1 MPQKRRFSRP
11 GMRVS
16 MTEHLASLFGTAVG
30 MLPTAPARSLEL
42 LTEITA
48 ADETACDAWVGRLR
62 CGDTDRATLFRA
74 WYSRNNFG
82 QLAGAAEISMN
93 SLSARIPIGGLY
105 GDITYPV
112 NSPLALTMAFAVRE
126 AAEGN
131 FADALEALEDAP
143 AMGAEYLVSWVRAVI
158 YGAAERWTDVIDE
171 VRAASGWPDK
181 FLGAVA
187 GVAHGVAVTNLGLFT
202 EAERRL
208 TESNSSPAG
217 EACAPAIAWYLAMA
231 RRSQGNEDA
240 AMALLEW
247 LQATHPSPK
256 VSAALKDP
264 AYRLVT
270 TTAEKIAARTDRW
283 DPDSVVADTSA
294 RDELLADAQAELDR
308 QIGLSRVKEQI
319 EKYRAATQ
327 MARIRAARGMKVAQQ
342 SKHMIFTGPPGT
354 GKTTIARVVAN
365 ILAGLGVITE
375 PKLVET
381 SRKDFVAE
389 YEGQSSV
396 KTSRTIDRAVG
407 GVLFI
412 DEAYTLVQERDGR
425 ADPFGTE
432 ALDTLLAR
440 MENDRDRLVVI
451 IAGYSADIDRLL
463 ETNDGL
469 RSRFSTR
476 VEFDSYSADD
486 IVEIARVIAEA
497 NDSMLSA
504 DAAKRVLDAATL
516 LHDRLLNGKP
526 ALDIAGNGR
535 YARQLVE
542 AGEQSRDMRLARS
555 LDIESLGVEEL
566 SEISAEDMSSAIAA
580 VHARLSISE

>member
-1 MPQKRRFSRP
+1 
-11 GMRVS
+11 
-16 MTEHLASLFGTAVG
+16 MTDQLAGLFGSAVG
-30 MLPTAPARSLEL
+30 MLPSAPARSLEL
-42 LTEITA
+42 FTEITTL
-48 ADETACDAWVGRLR
+48 DETACDGWVGRIR

-74 WYSRNNFG
+74 WFSRTRFG

-93 SLSARIPIGGLY
+93 TLNARVPIGGQF

-112 NSPLALTMAFAVRE
+112 NSPLAITMGFAVNE
-126 AAEGN
+126 AAVGN
-131 FADALEALEDAP
+131 HADAMEALEDVP
-143 AMGAEYLVSWVRAVI
+143 STGAEHLVAWVKAVI
-158 YGAAERWTDVIDE
+158 YGSAERWTDVIDE
-171 VRAASGWPDK
+171 VRGASSWPDK
-181 FLGAVA
+181 FLAAAA
-187 GVAHGVAVTNLGLFT
+187 GVAHGVAAANLGLFT

-217 EACAPAIAWYLAMA
+217 EACATAIAWNLAMT
-231 RRSQGNEDA
+231 RRSQGNEESA
-240 AMALLEW
+240 IALLEW
-247 LQATHPSPK
+247 LQATHPEPK
-256 VSAALKDP
+256 VAAALKDTN
-264 AYRLVT
+264 YRMVT
-270 TTAEKIAARTDRW
+270 TTAEKIAARTDPW
-283 DPDSVVADTSA
+283 DPTSVVADTSA
-294 RDELLADAQAELDR
+294 RDKLLIDAQAELDR
-308 QIGLSRVKEQI
+308 QIGLSRVKDQI
-319 EKYRAATQ
+319 ERYRAATQ
-327 MARIRAARGMKVAQQ
+327 MAKVRAARGMKVAQQ
-342 SKHMIFTGPPGT
+342 SKHIIFTGPPGT

-365 ILAGLGVITE
+365 ILAGLGVIAE

-396 KTSRTIDRAVG
+396 KTARTIDRALG

-463 ETNDGL
+463 EVNDGL

-476 VEFDSYSADD
+476 VEFDSYSPDE
-486 IVEIARVIAEA
+486 IVEIAKVLAA
-497 NDSMLSA
+497 SNDSTLSEE
-504 DAAKRVLDAATL
+504 AAKRVLEAATL
-516 LHDRLLNGKP
+516 LSQRALNGKP

-542 AGEQSRDMRLARS
+542 AGEQYRDMRLARS
-555 LDIESLGVEEL
+555 IEFDSLGVEQL
-566 SEISAEDMSSAIAA
+566 SEINGEDMTEAIDA
-580 VHARLSISE
+580 VHARLSIVE

>member
-1 MPQKRRFSRP
+1 
-11 GMRVS
+11 
-16 MTEHLASLFGTAVG
+16 MTDQLAGLFGSAVG
-30 MLPTAPARSLEL
+30 MLPNAPARSLEL
-42 LTEITA
+42 FTEITTI
-48 ADETACDAWVGRLR
+48 DETACDGWVGRIR

-74 WYSRNNFG
+74 WFSRTRFG

-93 SLSARIPIGGLY
+93 TLNARVPIGGQF

-112 NSPLALTMAFAVRE
+112 NSPLAITMGFAVNE
-126 AAEGN
+126 AAVGN
-131 FADALEALEDAP
+131 HADAMEALEDVP
-143 AMGAEYLVSWVRAVI
+143 STGAEHLVAWVKAVI
-158 YGAAERWTDVIDE
+158 YGSAERWTDVIDE
-171 VRAASGWPDK
+171 VRGASSWPDK
-181 FLGAVA
+181 FLAAAA
-187 GVAHGVAVTNLGLFT
+187 GVAHGVAAANLGLFT

-217 EACAPAIAWYLAMA
+217 EACATAIAWNLAMT
-231 RRSQGNEDA
+231 RRSQGNEESA
-240 AMALLEW
+240 VALLEW
-247 LQATHPSPK
+247 LQATHSEPK
-256 VSAALKDP
+256 VAAALKDP
-264 AYRLVT
+264 NYRMVT
-270 TTAEKIAARTDRW
+270 TTAEKIAARTDPW
-283 DPDSVVADTSA
+283 DPNSVVADTSA
-294 RDELLADAQAELDR
+294 REKLLIDAQAELDR
-308 QIGLSRVKEQI
+308 QIGLSRVKDQI
-319 EKYRAATQ
+319 ERYRAATQ
-327 MARIRAARGMKVAQQ
+327 MAKVRAARGMKVAQQ
-342 SKHMIFTGPPGT
+342 SKHIIFTGPPGT

-365 ILAGLGVITE
+365 ILAGLGVIAE

-396 KTSRTIDRAVG
+396 KTARTIDRAVG

-463 ETNDGL
+463 ESNDGL

-476 VEFDSYSADD
+476 VEFDSYSPDEIVD
-486 IVEIARVIAEA
+486 IAKVLAAS
-497 NDSMLSA
+497 NDSTLSEEA
-504 DAAKRVLDAATL
+504 GKRALEAATL
-516 LHDRLLNGKP
+516 LSQRTLNGKP

-542 AGEQSRDMRLARS
+542 AGEQYRDMRLARS
-555 LDIESLGVEEL
+555 IEFDSLGVEQL
-566 SEISAEDMSSAIAA
+566 SEINGEDMTEAIDA
-580 VHARLSISE
+580 VHARLSIVE

>member
-1 MPQKRRFSRP
+1 M
-11 GMRVS
+11 
-16 MTEHLASLFGTAVG
+16 
-30 MLPTAPARSLEL
+30 
-42 LTEITA
+42 A
-48 ADETACDAWVGRLR
+48 AA
-62 CGDTDRATLFRA
+62 
-74 WYSRNNFG
+74 
-82 QLAGAAEISMN
+82 
-93 SLSARIPIGGLY
+93 
-105 GDITYPV
+105 
-112 NSPLALTMAFAVRE
+112 
-126 AAEGN
+126 
-131 FADALEALEDAP
+131 
-143 AMGAEYLVSWVRAVI
+143 
-158 YGAAERWTDVIDE
+158 
-171 VRAASGWPDK
+171 
-181 FLGAVA
+181 
-187 GVAHGVAVTNLGLFT
+187 NLGLFT

-217 EACAPAIAWYLAMA
+217 EACAIAIAWYLAMT
-231 RRSQGNEDA
+231 RRSQGNEES

-247 LQATHPSPK
+247 LQATHSEPK
-256 VSAALKDP
+256 VTAALKDP
-264 AYRLVT
+264 SYRLVT
-270 TTAEKIAARTDRW
+270 TTAEKIASRKDPW
-283 DPDSVVADTSA
+283 DPASVVADNSG
-294 RDELLADAQAELDR
+294 RERLLAEAQAELDR

-319 EKYRAATQ
+319 ERYRAATQ
-327 MARIRAARGMKVAQQ
+327 MAKVRAARGMKVAQQ

-365 ILAGLGVITE
+365 ILAGLGVIAE

-396 KTSRTIDRAVG
+396 KTARTIDRALG

-412 DEAYTLVQERDGR
+412 DEAYTLVQERDGQ

-476 VEFDSYSADD
+476 IEFDSYGPTRSSRSRRCLPRTMIRRSAK
-486 IVEIARVIAEA
+486 RPP
-497 NDSMLSA
+497 SGPRGC
-504 DAAKRVLDAATL
+504 DAADPAFPER
-516 LHDRLLNGKP
+516 KP

-542 AGEQSRDMRLARS
+542 AGEQARDMRLAGRWTS
-555 LDIESLGVEEL
+555 RA
-566 SEISAEDMSSAIAA
+566 SASSSSARSTARTWPSDRRRARPTEHQRLTWPVSTHHQGPGQRLALPAPPRRARHRAPGHPHVRRSASVLQPRSAA
-580 VHARLSISE
+580 GIILAVVICLGAALLAYFKPLGKRSGDTLLVDRTTNQLYMVMPGIDQLRPVYNLTSARLVLGNAGTPMR

>member
-1 MPQKRRFSRP
+1 
-11 GMRVS
+11 
-16 MTEHLASLFGTAVG
+16 MTDQLAGLFGSAVG
-30 MLPTAPARSLEL
+30 MLPSAPARSLEL
-42 LTEITA
+42 FTEITML
-48 ADETACDAWVGRLR
+48 DETACDAWVGRIR
-62 CGDTDRATLFRA
+62 CGDTDRVTLFRA
-74 WYSRNNFG
+74 WYSRTNLG

-93 SLSARIPIGGLY
+93 SLNARVPIGGQF

-112 NSPLALTMAFAVRE
+112 NSPLAITMGFAVQE

-131 FADALEALEDAP
+131 HADAMEALEDAP
-143 AMGAEYLVSWVRAVI
+143 SAGAEHLVAWVKTVI

-171 VRAASGWPDK
+171 VRGAANWPDK
-181 FLGAVA
+181 FLGAA
-187 GVAHGVAVTNLGLFT
+187 GGVAHGVAAANLGLFT

-217 EACAPAIAWYLAMA
+217 EACATAIAWYLAMT
-231 RRSQGNEDA
+231 RRSQGNEESA
-240 AMALLEW
+240 AALLEW
-247 LQATHPSPK
+247 LQATHSEPK
-256 VSAALKDP
+256 VAAALRDP
-264 AYRLVT
+264 TYRLVT
-270 TTAEKIAARTDRW
+270 TTPEKIASRSDPW
-283 DPDSVVADTSA
+283 DPASVVADNSG
-294 RDELLADAQAELDR
+294 RERLLADAQAELDR

-319 EKYRAATQ
+319 ERYRAATQ
-327 MARIRAARGMKVAQQ
+327 MAKVRAARGMKVAQQ
-342 SKHMIFTGPPGT
+342 SKHIIFTGPPGT

-365 ILAGLGVITE
+365 ILAGLGVIAE

-396 KTSRTIDRAVG
+396 KTARTIDRAVG

-463 ETNDGL
+463 ESNDGL

-476 VEFDSYSADD
+476 VEFDSYSPDEIVD
-486 IVEIARVIAEA
+486 IAKVLAAS
-497 NDSMLSA
+497 NDSSLSEE
-504 DAAKRVLDAATL
+504 AAKRVLEAATL
-516 LHDRLLNGKP
+516 LNQRTLNGKP

-542 AGEQSRDMRLARS
+542 AGEQYRDMRLARTV
-555 LDIESLGVEEL
+555 DFDSLGVEQL
-566 SEISAEDMSSAIAA
+566 SEINGEDMAEAIDA
-580 VHARLSISE
+580 VHARLNIVE